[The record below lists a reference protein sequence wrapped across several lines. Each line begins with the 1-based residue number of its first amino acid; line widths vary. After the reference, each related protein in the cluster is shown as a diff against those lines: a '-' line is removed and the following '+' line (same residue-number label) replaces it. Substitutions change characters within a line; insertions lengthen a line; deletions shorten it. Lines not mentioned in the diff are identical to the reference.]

1 MSSKFLLF
9 TSLLTLLMD
18 LAWSPTS
25 HAAIFDAVADFET
38 NTTNPN
44 SVWSY
49 GYDPASISDYQF
61 HQFDQRIS
69 YGDLVLW
76 QDSNYVSYLTPTVY
90 KNLGSSAIY
99 GVLPG
104 QVALHPGP
112 ASYGDAAILR
122 FTAPQSTTYN
132 VLGQFFAGDGGETD
146 AQIVRNGSLFQS
158 LGSTTNNPN
167 FGISNL
173 FLATGDTLDFVIG
186 NSGSFSADSTP
197 VVLQISTAVPEPL
210 TLLGAGTALLFGV
223 RFKRHTNKN

>member
-49 GYDPASISDYQF
+49 GYDPASISGYQLRP
-61 HQFDQRIS
+61 FDQRLS
-69 YGDLVLW
+69 DGYLVFW
-76 QDSNYVSYLTPTVY
+76 QDSNYVSANTPTIF
-90 KNLGSSAIY
+90 KNLGSSTIY

-112 ASYGDAAILR
+112 VGNSDAAILR
-122 FTAPQSTTYN
+122 FTAPQSTTYD
-132 VLGQFFAGDGGETD
+132 VLGQFFVGDFGETD
-146 AQIVRNGSLFQS
+146 AQIVRNGGLFQS

-167 FGISNL
+167 FSISNL
-173 FLATGDTLDFVIG
+173 FLSTGDTLDFVIG
-186 NSGSFSADSTP
+186 NGGGYSGDSTP

-210 TLLGAGTALLFGV
+210 TLLGAGTAVLFGV
-223 RFKRHTNKN
+223 MFKRHTNKV

>member
-1 MSSKFLLF
+1 
-9 TSLLTLLMD
+9 MD

-49 GYDPASISDYQF
+49 GYDPASISGYQF
-61 HQFDQRIS
+61 RPFDQRIS
-69 YGDLVLW
+69 DGYLVFW
-76 QDSNYVSYLTPTVY
+76 QDSNYVSYNTPSIY
-90 KNLGSSAIY
+90 KNLGSSTIY

-112 ASYGDAAILR
+112 ASNGDAAILR
-122 FTAPQSTTYN
+122 FTAPQSTTYD
-132 VLGQFFAGDGGETD
+132 VLGQFFVGDPYGDTD

-186 NSGSFSADSTP
+186 NSGSYAGDSTP

-210 TLLGAGTALLFGV
+210 TLLGAGTAVLFGV
-223 RFKRHTNKN
+223 MFKRHTNKN

>member
-25 HAAIFDAVADFET
+25 HAAIFDTSVDFET

-49 GYDPASISDYQF
+49 GYDPASISGYQF
-61 HQFDQRIS
+61 RPFDQRTDGGYYVGWTDSTYIS
-69 YGDLVLW
+69 SGAPAIW
-76 QDSNYVSYLTPTVY
+76 
-90 KNLGSSAIY
+90 KNLGSSTIY

-104 QVALHPGP
+104 QVSLHPGP
-112 ASYGDAAILR
+112 ASNGDAAILR
-122 FTAPQSTTYN
+122 FTAPQSTTYD
-132 VLGQFFAGDGGETD
+132 VLGQFFGGDSGDTD
-146 AQIVRNGSLFQS
+146 AQIVRNDSLFQS

-167 FGISNL
+167 FSISNL

-186 NSGSFSADSTP
+186 NGGSFSADSTP

-210 TLLGAGTALLFGV
+210 TLLGAGTAVLFGV
-223 RFKRHTNKN
+223 MFKRHTNKN